1 MFTPRGVTKRLRAAV
16 TGYYVLPQLL
26 LLLLTGRRRSA
37 AVLLLLF
44 IIYFICLISGITYRD
59 SVTKITNDSCDIIY
73 LSSRP
78 LHRCRP
84 GLLVGP

>member
-16 TGYYVLPQLL
+16 TGCYVLPQL

-37 AVLLLLF
+37 AVLLL
-44 IIYFICLISGITYRD
+44 YFVCLRSGITYRD
-59 SVTKITNDSCDIIY
+59 SVTKITNDNRDIIY

-78 LHRCRP
+78 L
-84 GLLVGP
+84 